1 MAEQLLSG
9 LKVVECGNMVS
20 AAYAGKLLADFGAD
34 VVKVEVPDGDL
45 RSGLYRAWVFLLRF
59 VAPIGVG
66 VILLQSLGLV

>member
-1 MAEQLLSG
+1 MLPTGGLLVT
-9 LKVVECGNMVS
+9 LF
-20 AAYAGKLLADFGAD
+20 AGWALTHTERRA
-34 VVKVEVPDGDL
+34 EVPDGDL